1 MVLNNSSIEIH
12 RVGFESCF
20 CRDEK
25 SRDRDRSR
33 HGFAHRL
40 GDLHSMFESLE
51 QTAFATRSTERVR
64 SVMGFKKF

>member
-1 MVLNNSSIEIH
+1 MALNNCSDQIH

-20 CRDEK
+20 YRDDK

-40 GDLHSMFESLE
+40 GDLHAMLRARNGQRLLRGRGQS
-51 QTAFATRSTERVR
+51 ATVQVR
-64 SVMGFKKF
+64 SVLG